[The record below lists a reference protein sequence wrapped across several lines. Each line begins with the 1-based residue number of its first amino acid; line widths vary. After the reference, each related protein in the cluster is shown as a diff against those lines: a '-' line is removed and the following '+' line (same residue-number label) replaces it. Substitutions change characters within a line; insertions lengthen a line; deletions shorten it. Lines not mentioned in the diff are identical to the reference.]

1 MLTPTLPCVAPRVG
15 AGGVGDLDVREAI
28 VSRTFPVN
36 VLGWPALA
44 IPCGAAEDGL
54 PASVQLVGRPGADA
68 LVLAAG
74 ALLEAGAVTAD
85 LELALRLADAADAI
99 SLPLF
104 GTKLPVERKPDLT
117 PVTEADR
124 AVEAELRRLLAEA
137 RPEDGDPGRG
147 GGVVREPAGGG
158 GSSTRSTARATSRGR
173 SRCGR
178 RSSRSRRTA
187 SSGSAWSPRRRSAVA
202 GGPSAA
208 PGRSRTEGGSTCRP
222 SSASRTPCSASVS
235 RTGCRS
241 SRSAWHVRGF
251 GDFWSHMLVAE
262 GAVDGAFDVVG
273 VSEWDLAATQV
284 VVEEAGGRFSD
295 YAGDSRIDGGTALSS
310 NGLLHDALLRIV
322 TP

>member
-1 MLTPTLPCVAPRVG
+1 M
-15 AGGVGDLDVREAI
+15 
-28 VSRTFPVN
+28 
-36 VLGWPALA
+36 
-44 IPCGAAEDGL
+44 
-54 PASVQLVGRPGADA
+54 
-68 LVLAAG
+68 
-74 ALLEAGAVTAD
+74 TAD

-104 GTKLPVERKPDLT
+104 GTKLPVERKADLT

-124 AVEAELRRLLAEA
+124 AVEAELRRLLSNA
-137 RPEDGDPGRG
+137 RPEDGILGEEEGSSGAGRRRWILDPIDGTRNFTRAIPVWATLVALEED
-147 GGVVREPAGGG
+147 GVVRLGVASAPAL
-158 GSSTRSTARATSRGR
+158 
-173 SRCGR
+173 GR
-178 RSSRSRRTA
+178 RWWA
-187 SSGSAWSPRRRSAVA
+187 ERSAGAFADGRRIHV
-202 GGPSAA
+202 SAVERVEDA
-208 PGRSRTEGGSTCRP
+208 VLCFGLEDGLPELAQR
-222 SSASRTPCSASVS
+222 
-235 RTGCRS
+235 
-241 SRSAWHVRGF
+241 AWHVRGF